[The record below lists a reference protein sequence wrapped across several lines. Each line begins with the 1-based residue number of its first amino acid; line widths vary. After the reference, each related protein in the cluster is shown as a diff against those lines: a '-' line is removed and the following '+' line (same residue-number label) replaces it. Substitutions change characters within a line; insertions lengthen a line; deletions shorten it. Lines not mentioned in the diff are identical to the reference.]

1 MTYPRSDEDFSIV
14 VLCALLGVVWLGW
27 VVVLALIVVR
37 MVVDGGEAEGC
48 RILGEAERVRALGGG
63 PLDGL
68 EFELHA

>member
-1 MTYPRSDEDFSIV
+1 MTYPRSDEDLSIV

-37 MVVDGGEAEGC
+37 MVARIVPRPEAPRET
-48 RILGEAERVRALGGG
+48 IKAQVLGG